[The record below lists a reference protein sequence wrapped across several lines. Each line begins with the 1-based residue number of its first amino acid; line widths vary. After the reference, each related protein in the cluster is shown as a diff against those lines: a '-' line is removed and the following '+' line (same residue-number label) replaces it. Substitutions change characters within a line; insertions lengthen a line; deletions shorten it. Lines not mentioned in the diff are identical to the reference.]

1 MTIAA
6 SYDALARML
15 DYPAEKEQLFADY
28 VAVSAFLNK
37 QRLDSSISAFAEFAT
52 ASSLAELQEEYV
64 ATFDFNPATA
74 PYLGHHL
81 FGDNQKK
88 GGYMIMLKQ
97 EFERCGYTPSGVE
110 LPDHLSVLLGFLAHL
125 ARQEN
130 NGTRRPFIA
139 DCVLAGVERLQTAF
153 AARQESHWKVLVETA
168 RMLCAED
175 CKGLTAPEEVQ
186 PC

>member
-6 SYDALARML
+6 SYDALARLL
-15 DYPAEKEQLFADY
+15 DYPAEKERLHTDY
-28 VAVSAFLNK
+28 EIVSAFLNK
-37 QRLDSSISAFAEFAT
+37 QRLDSSISSFAEFT
-52 ASSLAELQEEYV
+52 EASSLATLQEEYV

-125 ARQEN
+125 ARQEER
-130 NGTRRPFIA
+130 GVRKQFIA
-139 DCVLAGVERLQTAF
+139 ECVLPGVERLHTAF
-153 AARQESHWKVLVETA
+153 DARQASHWKVLIETA

-175 CKGLTAPEEVQ
+175 CKEVH

>member
-6 SYDALARML
+6 SYEALARLL
-15 DYPAEKEQLFADY
+15 DYPAGREQLQTDYAVVSGFLDRQRLNNPIASFADF
-28 VAVSAFLNK
+28 AAI
-37 QRLDSSISAFAEFAT
+37 SSE
-52 ASSLAELQEEYV
+52 AELEEEYV

-88 GGYMIMLKQ
+88 GSYMIMLKQ
-97 EFERCGYTPSGVE
+97 EYERRGYTPVGVE

-125 ARQEN
+125 ARQED
-130 NGTRRPFIA
+130 NGDRQLFITK
-139 DCVLAGVERLQTAF
+139 CVLPGVERFQAAF
-153 AARQESHWKVLVETA
+153 DTTQNSHWKALIEAVRL
-168 RMLCAED
+168 LCAED
-175 CKGLTAPEEVQ
+175 CKEVH

>member
-6 SYDALARML
+6 CYDALARML
-15 DYPAEKEQLFADY
+15 DYPLEKEQLQTDY
-28 VAVSAFLNK
+28 LLVSAYLTR
-37 QRLDSSISAFAEFAT
+37 QRLNSSIASFAEFT
-52 ASSLAELQEEYV
+52 AVSSLAALQEEYV

-97 EFERCGYTPSGVE
+97 EFERCGYTPPGVE
-110 LPDHLSVLLGFLAHL
+110 LPDHLAVVLGFLAHL
-125 ARQEN
+125 AGQEGAGARQK
-130 NGTRRPFIA
+130 FIV
-139 DCVLAGVERLQTAF
+139 DCVLPGVERMNTAF
-153 AARQESHWKVLVETA
+153 AGRQESRWKVLVETA
-168 RMLCAED
+168 RLLCADD
-175 CKGLTAPEEVQ
+175 CKEVQ

>member
-1 MTIAA
+1 MTISA
-6 SYDALARML
+6 SYDALARLL
-15 DYPAEKEQLFADY
+15 DYPADKEQLQVDY
-28 VAVSAFLNK
+28 AVVSTFLNK
-37 QRLDSSISAFAEFAT
+37 QRLHSSLSSFAEFAA
-52 ASSLAELQEEYV
+52 ASPLAMLQEEYV

-97 EFERCGYTPSGVE
+97 EFERCGYTQSGGE

-125 ARQEN
+125 ARQQEH
-130 NGTRRPFIA
+130 GTRQPFIA
-139 DCVLAGVERLQTAF
+139 ECVLPGVERLHTAF
-153 AARQESHWKVLVETA
+153 AAQQDSHWKVLVETT

-175 CKGLTAPEEVQ
+175 CKEVH

>member
-15 DYPAEKEQLFADY
+15 DYPEEKQLLQVDY
-28 VAVSAFLNK
+28 NLVRTFLNK
-37 QRLDSSISAFAEFAT
+37 MRLCSPISEFADFVD
-52 ASSLAELQEEYV
+52 ASSLAALQEEYV

-97 EFERCGYTPSGVE
+97 EFERCGYTPVGTE
-110 LPDHLSVLLGFLAHL
+110 LPDHLSVVLGFLAHL
-125 ARQEN
+125 SRQE
-130 NGTRRPFIA
+130 RQEPRQSFIA
-139 DCVLAGVERLQTAF
+139 ECVLPGVERLHTAF
-153 AARQESHWKVLVETA
+153 AARQDSHWKMLVETA
-168 RMLCAED
+168 RLLCAED
-175 CKGLTAPEEVQ
+175 CKEVQ

>member
-1 MTIAA
+1 MTIAV

-15 DYPAEKEQLFADY
+15 DYPEEKQQLQVDY
-28 VAVSAFLNK
+28 NLVSTFLNK
-37 QRLDSSISAFAEFAT
+37 RRLDSPISEFAEFAD

-97 EFERCGYTPSGVE
+97 EFERCGYTPVGTE
-110 LPDHLSVLLGFLAHL
+110 LPDHLSVVLGFLAHL
-125 ARQEN
+125 ARQEEQ
-130 NGTRRPFIA
+130 GTRQPFIA
-139 DCVLAGVERLQTAF
+139 ECVLPGVERLNTAF
-153 AARQESHWKVLVETA
+153 AARQDSHWKVLVETA
-168 RMLCAED
+168 RLLCAED
-175 CKGLTAPEEVQ
+175 CKEVQ

>member
-15 DYPAEKEQLFADY
+15 DYPEDKERLQTDY
-28 VAVSAFLNK
+28 ALVSAFLNK
-37 QRLDSSISAFAEFAT
+37 QRLDSSIASFVDFAN
-52 ASSLAELQEEYV
+52 ASSLATLQEEYV

-97 EFERCGYTPSGVE
+97 EFERRGYTPSGTE
-110 LPDHLSVLLGFLAHL
+110 LPDHLSVVLGFLAHL
-125 ARQEN
+125 AREEEHGARQ
-130 NGTRRPFIA
+130 PFIA
-139 DCVLAGVERLQTAF
+139 ECVLPGVERMQTAF
-153 AARQESHWKVLVETA
+153 AARQDSHWNVLVETA

-175 CKGLTAPEEVQ
+175 CKEVHS
-186 PC
+186 C

>member
-6 SYDALARML
+6 SYDALARLL
-15 DYPAEKEQLFADY
+15 DYPAGKTQLQADYAVVSGFLGRMRLESSIASFAD
-28 VAVSAFLNK
+28 
-37 QRLDSSISAFAEFAT
+37 FAA
-52 ASSLAELQEEYV
+52 ASPESTLEEEYV

-97 EFERCGYTPSGVE
+97 EFERCGYTPQATE
-110 LPDHLSVLLGFLAHL
+110 LPDHLPVLLGFLAHL
-125 ARQEN
+125 SRQDNREL
-130 NGTRRPFIA
+130 RESFIA
-139 DCVLAGVERLQTAF
+139 KCVLPGVERFHAAF
-153 AARQESHWKVLVETA
+153 DSRQNSHWKVLVEA
-168 RMLCAED
+168 AMLLCTED
-175 CKGLTAPEEVQ
+175 CKEVH

>member
-15 DYPAEKEQLFADY
+15 DYPLEKERLQVDY
-28 VAVSAFLNK
+28 DLVSAFLNK
-37 QRLDSSISAFAEFAT
+37 QRLDSSISCFAEFAA
-52 ASSLAELQEEYV
+52 ASSLAALQEEYV

-97 EFERCGYTPSGVE
+97 QFEQSGYTPTGVE
-110 LPDHLSVLLGFLAHL
+110 LPDHLSVVLGFLAHL
-125 ARQEN
+125 ARQEGN
-130 NGTRRPFIA
+130 VTRQAFIA
-139 DCVLAGVERLQTAF
+139 ECVLPGVERLHTAF
-153 AARQESHWKVLVETA
+153 SARQDSHWKVLVETA

-175 CKGLTAPEEVQ
+175 CKEVH

>member
-6 SYDALARML
+6 SYDALARLL
-15 DYPAEKEQLFADY
+15 DYPLEKERLQVDY
-28 VAVSAFLNK
+28 ALVSAYLNK
-37 QRLDSSISAFAEFAT
+37 QRLDGSIASFAGFAA

-64 ATFDFNPATA
+64 ATFDFNPATT

-97 EFERCGYTPSGVE
+97 EFERCGYTPAGTE
-110 LPDHLSVLLGFLAHL
+110 LPDHLSVVLGFLAHL
-125 ARQEN
+125 ARQEGQ
-130 NGTRRPFIA
+130 GTRQQFIA
-139 DCVLAGVERLQTAF
+139 ECVLPGVERLHASF
-153 AARQESHWKVLVETA
+153 AARQNSHWDVLVETA
-168 RMLCAED
+168 RLLCAED
-175 CKGLTAPEEVQ
+175 CEEVQ

>member
-6 SYDALARML
+6 SYEAIARML
-15 DYPAEKEQLFADY
+15 DYPESKEQLQVDSNI
-28 VAVSAFLNK
+28 VSSFMDRQDLK
-37 QRLDSSISAFAEFAT
+37 SPLSSFTAFAA
-52 ASSLAELQEEYV
+52 ASSESELQEEYV

-97 EFERCGYTPSGVE
+97 EFERCGYKASEVE
-110 LPDHLSVLLGFLAHL
+110 LPDHVSVVLGFLAYL
-125 ARQEN
+125 AKQEGNGESLSARQS
-130 NGTRRPFIA
+130 FISK
-139 DCVLAGVERLQTAF
+139 CVLPGVERLNAAF
-153 AARQESHWKVLVETA
+153 LTGQGSHWKSLVEAA
-168 RMLCAED
+168 RLLCVDD
-175 CKGLTAPEEVQ
+175 CKGVQ

>member
-15 DYPAEKEQLFADY
+15 DYPEEKQQLQDDY
-28 VAVSAFLNK
+28 NLVSTFLNK
-37 QRLDSSISAFAEFAT
+37 RRLGSSISEFAEFADT
-52 ASSLAELQEEYV
+52 SSLAALQEEYV

-110 LPDHLSVLLGFLAHL
+110 LPDHLSVVLGFLAYQ
-125 ARQEN
+125 ARQEFDAE
-130 NGTRRPFIA
+130 GVGARRPFIVE
-139 DCVLAGVERLQTAF
+139 CVLPGIERLSTAF
-153 AARQESHWKVLVETA
+153 DSQQNSLWKPLIEAARL
-168 RMLCAED
+168 LCAED
-175 CKGLTAPEEVQ
+175 CKEV
-186 PC
+186 PSC

>member
-6 SYDALARML
+6 SYEALGRML
-15 DYPAEKEQLFADY
+15 DYPLEKEQLQVDYDLIRGFMKKRGVDCQLSRFANF
-28 VAVSAFLNK
+28 SA
-37 QRLDSSISAFAEFAT
+37 
-52 ASSLAELQEEYV
+52 ASSLAVIQEEYV

-97 EFERCGYTPSGVE
+97 EFERCGYNPVATE

-125 ARQEN
+125 ARLDGDNEE
-130 NGTRRPFIA
+130 GAARKLFIVN
-139 DCVLAGVERLQTAF
+139 CVLPGVELMNTAF
-153 AARQESHWKVLVETA
+153 AARKDTHWNILVEAA
-168 RMLCAED
+168 RLLCSED
-175 CKGLTAPEEVQ
+175 CKEVAS
-186 PC
+186 C